1 VLQEAVEADHKKKNP
16 SAKKIDSRRQIETLK
31 DEGRY
36 VLEVY

>member
-1 VLQEAVEADHKKKNP
+1 MLEEAIAREAKRNGVTKKVDT
-16 SAKKIDSRRQIETLK
+16 AREIMRLK

>member
-1 VLQEAVEADHKKKNP
+1 VKKVDP
-16 SAKKIDSRRQIETLK
+16 SREIMRLK